1 MKTLA
6 IGLFALILLLSSSAN
21 ATIRYV
27 SQTGAGTHTLPSA
40 AHTAAVTG
48 DTILVG
54 PGVYIEPSSVLITK
68 RLTWIGAGWDQS
80 VVNGFANSG
89 AFQFNATAATGST
102 VEGIRLNGG
111 SAGQS
116 GLVNF
121 TTNCDSITIRRCLV
135 TGGIN
140 TYAVNWTATGL
151 GRLYMEDCVI
161 LHNYQFVNGIEG
173 PRAGGMLRNC
183 VVASLVTPSPGNS
196 WAIGS
201 ATAATGPLEV
211 YNTVFLNWN
220 VIFNTATGS
229 PASVLINNAAFD
241 FNGAGTSWGT
251 IPGASL
257 MDYNAGPAGVAA
269 IGTNYITIP
278 SNPFVTYDTALNY
291 VVGTT
296 DLHLIG
302 GSNLIN
308 AGNPGILDV
317 DGSRSDVGVYGG
329 PRPLIDN
336 GVPNYPWAVNIVNVP
351 NVVGQGTPV
360 NATAIGR
367 VGPQ

>member
-1 MKTLA
+1 MKTLV
-6 IGLFALILLLSSSAN
+6 IGLFALMLILGSSAN
-21 ATIRYV
+21 ATLRYV
-27 SQTGAGTHTLPSA
+27 SQTGAGTYTLPSA

-48 DTILVG
+48 DTILIG
-54 PGVYIEPSSVLITK
+54 PGTYIEVNSILATK
-68 RLTWIGAGWDQS
+68 RLTWIGAGWDQTLIY
-80 VVNGFANSG
+80 GYANAG
-89 AFQFNATAATGST
+89 VIQFNAVAATGST
-102 VEGIRLNGG
+102 FEGLRLIGG
-111 SAGQS
+111 GPGQAGFYNS
-116 GLVNF
+116 F
-121 TTNCDSITIRRCLV
+121 ASCDSITARRCMFN
-135 TGGIN
+135 GGIN
-140 TYAVNWTATGL
+140 TNAITWIATN
-151 GRLYMEDCVI
+151 GRLYLEDCVVI
-161 LHNYQFVNGIEG
+161 HNYQFVNGIEG
-173 PRAGGMLRNC
+173 PRSGGMLRNC
-183 VVASLVTPSPGNS
+183 VVASSVTPSPGSS

-201 ATAATGPLEV
+201 GTAATGPLEV

-220 VIFNTATGS
+220 TVFNTFFGS

-257 MDYNAGPAGVAA
+257 MDYNAGPAGVTA

-278 SNPFVTYDTALNY
+278 SNPFVNYDVSLNY
-291 VVGTT
+291 VIGTT

-302 GSNLIN
+302 GSNLID

-317 DGSRSDVGVYGG
+317 NASRSDVGVYGG

>member
-1 MKTLA
+1 MKRFA
-6 IGLFALILLLSSSAN
+6 IGLFALTLLLGSHAN
-21 ATIRYV
+21 ATLRYV
-27 SQTGAGTHTLPSA
+27 SQTGAGAYTLPSA
-40 AHTAAVTG
+40 AHAAAVNG

-54 PGVYIEPSSVLITK
+54 PGIYVEPASVVITK

-80 VVNGFANSG
+80 IVNGLGNSG
-89 AFQFNATAATGST
+89 TFQFNASTATGST
-102 VEGIRLNGG
+102 IEGLRLNGG
-111 SAGQS
+111 GAGQA
-116 GLVNF
+116 GFYNAM
-121 TTNCDSITIRRCLV
+121 TNCDSITARRCMFV
-135 TGGIN
+135 GGAN
-140 TYAVNWTATGL
+140 TNAIGWTATN
-151 GRLYMEDCVI
+151 GRLYLEDCVI
-161 LHNYQFVNGIEG
+161 IHNYQFVNGIEG
-173 PRAGGMLRNC
+173 PRSGGMLRNC
-183 VVASLVTPSPGNS
+183 VVVSNVSPSPGNA

-211 YNTVFLNWN
+211 YNSVFLNWGN
-220 VIFNTATGS
+220 IFNTATGS

-241 FNGAGTSWGT
+241 FNGATSWGT

-257 MDYNAGPAGVAA
+257 MDFNAGPAGVAA

-291 VVGTT
+291 VIGTT
-296 DLHLIG
+296 NLNLIG
-302 GSNLIN
+302 GSNLID

-317 DGSRSDVGVYGG
+317 NGSRSDVGVYGG

>member
-6 IGLFALILLLSSSAN
+6 FGLAAFALLLCSSAQ
-21 ATIRYV
+21 ATLRYV
-27 SQTGAGTHTLPSA
+27 SQTGAGTYTLPSA
-40 AHTAAVTG
+40 AHAAAVAG
-48 DTILVG
+48 DTILIG
-54 PGVYIEPSSVLITK
+54 PGSYVELSSVVVTK

-80 VVNGFANSG
+80 TVNGLGNAG
-89 AFQFNATAATGST
+89 AFQFTATTATGSS
-102 VEGIRLNGG
+102 VEGIRLNGSG
-111 SAGQS
+111 AGQA
-116 GLVNF
+116 GLYNA
-121 TTNCDSITIRRCLV
+121 TANCDSITIRRCLV

-140 TYAVNWTATGL
+140 AIAVNWTATGL
-151 GRLYMEDCVI
+151 GRLYMEDCVV

-183 VVASLVTPSPGNS
+183 IVASMVTPSPGNA

-201 ATAATGPLEV
+201 GTAATGPLEV

-220 VIFNTATGS
+220 VIFNTSTGS
-229 PASVLINNAAFD
+229 PASILINNAAFD
-241 FNGAGTSWGT
+241 FNGGGTSWGT

-257 MDYNAGPAGVAA
+257 VDYNAGPAGVTA

-291 VVGTT
+291 VIGTT
-296 DLHLIG
+296 NLNLIG
-302 GSNLIN
+302 GSNLID

-317 DGSRSDVGVYGG
+317 NGSRSDVGVYGG